1 MILSLLETTG
11 IVKVAIF
18 VICSMV
24 YVLYLTTS
32 ITGFICLINIFANA
46 NLKHSKAINK
56 FLIIIFTFES
66 FRFLAY
72 GVTPFIE
79 NYSQYKIKVSLDFLN
94 AFIIPCFYLYF
105 EDLIDAKKFKI
116 NRLFHLLWVPLSLI
130 LIFVGLK
137 FTNILKN
144 PADLPKVL
152 FSAALIFYSVYA
164 LLGYRLLNN
173 HVWKRN
179 SDLKTV
185 DRQNKII
192 RNWTIFIY
200 SSFIALLLKG
210 LLAFSMNHF
219 AYNGESES
227 MLLWLGALIWMSLFV
242 KLMITPEILYGF
254 NIFDKIIE
262 KSDIQNLS
270 LSEIWS
276 ADKPI
281 TPIENER
288 DKKLQEKIAP
298 QLNNYLHRIENKLLF
313 SDALNNPDFGYEELS
328 AETGIP
334 SSHLNFIFRFHS
346 RESFN
351 DCKKLLRIRE
361 AVRMLEDENLQYL
374 TFEAIAQKVGFTSYT
389 TFFTSF
395 KTIMGI
401 TPVEVKSKRLVK
413 NEQ

>member
-1 MILSLLETTG
+1 MILSRSEITG
-11 IVKVAIF
+11 MVKEAIS
-18 VICSMV
+18 VNCSMV

-32 ITGFICLINIFANA
+32 IAGFICLLNIFANA
-46 NLKHSKAINK
+46 NLKQSKAINK

-79 NYSQYKIKVSLDFLN
+79 NYSKYRIKAFLDFLN

-105 EDLIDAKKFKI
+105 EDLIDTKKIRI

-130 LIFVGLK
+130 LIFVVLK

-152 FSAALIFYSVYA
+152 FSVALIFYAVYA
-164 LLGYRLLNN
+164 LVGYKLLNS

-179 SDLKTV
+179 SELKTV

-242 KLMITPEILYGF
+242 RLMITPEVLYGF
-254 NIFDKIIE
+254 NIFDKMNE
-262 KSDIQNLS
+262 NSDIKNVS
-270 LSEIWS
+270 LSGIWS
-276 ADKPI
+276 AEKPI

-298 QLNNYLHRIENKLLF
+298 QLNNYLQRIENKLLF
-313 SDALNNPDFGYEELS
+313 SDALNDPEFGYEELA

-334 SSHLNFIFRFHS
+334 SSHLNFIFRYHS

-351 DCKKLLRIRE
+351 DCKKLLRIKE
-361 AVRMLEDENLQYL
+361 AVRMLEDQNLQHL

-389 TFFTSF
+389 TFFNSF

-401 TPVEVKSKRLVK
+401 TPLQMKSKRIMQS
-413 NEQ
+413 E